1 MASVVEPPSTVQ
13 IARAQSTTPVRSRG
27 INFFGIVALPAILA
41 VVLLFL
47 VPLVLVVL
55 QSITNPGPENYS
67 EAIGSGVFQRSLGTT
82 IRMAAIVTLIC
93 MVLAYPYAY
102 AMARAKKTG
111 MLVLLGAL
119 MFAFWTST
127 LVRTYAWKIILNDTG
142 VINQSLMKGGLIDSP
157 LPLGGGEFAVYVGM
171 TQVLLPYVVLTLY
184 AQMRT
189 IPVELELA
197 AQSMGASRISTFFRV
212 TLPLS
217 FSGAIAGGLLVF
229 VIALGFYIT
238 PQILGSPRRS
248 YVGTSIVQQIEVF
261 LKPGV
266 GAAQAVILLALA
278 LIILLGV
285 GRVVGVTKILGI
297 EGARKKK

>member
-1 MASVVEPPSTVQ
+1 MASVVDASTVQ
-13 IARAQSTTPVRSRG
+13 LAEVQAAGSSKPKRA
-27 INFFGIVALPAILA
+27 NFFALLSVPAIVA
-41 VVLLFL
+41 VVALFL
-47 VPLVLVVL
+47 VPLALVVL
-55 QSITNPGPENYS
+55 QSFTNPGPENYA
-67 EAIGSGVFQRSLGTT
+67 EAIGSGVFQRSLFST
-82 IRMAAIVTLIC
+82 IRMAAVVTVIC
-93 MVLAYPYAY
+93 VVMAYPYAY
-102 AMARAKKTG
+102 AMVRSSKGTM
-111 MLVLLGAL
+111 MLLLGAL

-127 LVRTYAWKIILNDTG
+127 LVRTYAWKIMLNDTG
-142 VINQSLMKGGLIDSP
+142 VINQALTKAGIIDSP

-184 AQMRT
+184 AQMRG
-189 IPVELELA
+189 IPRELELA
-197 AQSMGASRISTFFRV
+197 AQSMGATKMSAFFRV

-217 FSGAIAGGLLVF
+217 FSGAVAGGLLVF

-238 PQILGSPRRS
+238 PQVLGSPKRS

-278 LIILLGV
+278 LFILLGV

-297 EGARKKK
+297 AGGGEAK

>member
-1 MASVVEPPSTVQ
+1 MAAVVKPADTLHLAEIKKRGSTKSKG
-13 IARAQSTTPVRSRG
+13 A
-27 INFFGIVALPAILA
+27 NFFALVSVPAVIA
-41 VVLLFL
+41 VVALFL
-47 VPLVLVVL
+47 VPLALVVI
-55 QSITNPGPENYS
+55 QSFTNPGPQNYA

-82 IRMAAIVTLIC
+82 IRMAAGVTLIC
-93 MVLAYPYAY
+93 VVLAYPYAY
-102 AMARAKKTG
+102 AMVRSTKSV
-111 MLVLLGAL
+111 MFLLLGAL

-127 LVRTYAWKIILNDTG
+127 LVRTYAWKILLNDTG
-142 VINQSLMKGGLIDSP
+142 VINQALIKAGVIESP

-184 AQMRT
+184 AQMRG
-189 IPVELELA
+189 IPPELELA

-217 FSGAIAGGLLVF
+217 FSGAVAGGLLVF

-238 PQILGSPRRS
+238 PQILGSSKRS

-266 GAAQAVILLALA
+266 GAAQAVVLLILALA
-278 LIILLGV
+278 ILLGV

-297 EGARKKK
+297 EGSEKKK